1 MNKKVLF
8 IFIFSVLFFGLKNVN
23 AETNKMEELSERDNP
38 YTIKNPLWTGDY
50 QGSKYGVVLNKYV
63 VPYDERMDLIKSVK
77 SSNNIATALPPSYD
91 LRNVNGVN
99 YVTPL
104 KDQATLG
111 LCWAFT
117 TISSME
123 TYLLKHNMVTS
134 STTFNERQL
143 DYATAYGQ
151 FDTFLGTP
159 NFSNF
164 SDTSFNSYYVHYY
177 DEEQQATIIRNL
189 GSGGNFSY
197 AGYVLSKGVAPVRQ
211 EGSATW
217 NNYWTGTKNNERQ
230 LTLNQVFNNRDISY
244 SVTGYIEYPLLD
256 LRTASSSVKTSYI
269 NKIKN
274 QVMENGSVYVSTAAS
289 TTDSGNCSI
298 YDPNKGTYLI
308 NWADDECGED
318 IDPNKNLHAMSI
330 IGWDDNYTLSYCVND
345 VSTRIVSSTNSCN
358 SNEIGRNV
366 TGAWILKNSWGN
378 VIPYLYL
385 AYDSYATQFGGI
397 TGMVEKDWSQ
407 NYDSVASLV
416 GKEPSGNGYVY
427 TYARNSESN
436 ETLKRISLVH
446 YAQNSKTFTISI
458 DANNDGNFVSLGTL
472 TSDIPGMISL
482 STFSNSV
489 TLTSDTFRIKITG
502 SGTDYVDSVS
512 IFTNYTNS
520 TSTKSISAKV
530 YDNSYLEYN
539 EYKQMFMIAI
549 TARNYGTGA
558 SFSQSVYNKNTNSYV
573 NNLGSIFG
581 FQGMLNMYNDALI
594 LNINFFNSNMPYGEY
609 EYHLR
614 DSSGNIIARADFSIK
629 PTVTYNT
636 NKITLDVGETYSGL
650 GYSINYNNGS
660 SANPSSTIGYRSE
673 NTNIATFT
681 SGTVRGIASG
691 DTTVGLT
698 VTINGITFYYP
709 IPVSV
714 GEIGF
719 GDYILEGSYLYI
731 SANTTK
737 TIFEDN
743 IRADGC
749 TLEYSPNN
757 IFISTGTTLTIRKNN
772 VVKGTYTIIV
782 LGDVNSDG
790 KISIADVSRLYN
802 FFMNIIQ
809 IDNANQIKAGDVN
822 KDSRISIADVS
833 RLYNYFMN
841 IIPEL

>member
-1 MNKKVLF
+1 MMKNKRDSWFNSGDMITRLIICTIILIIICSQSFVVGEKITLQLIGSIINHNSIYVLILVYF
-8 IFIFSVLFFGLKNVN
+8 IFVRTKFGKKYFNYLNVILMLIYAISSFTSFLTVVQAFSLSSLLDFIVEALLLIYMIHTLFRDTLGWKEFKLAKSPFNELSNANIFYSIVILSLSVLLVN
-23 AETNKMEELSERDNP
+23 LISIVALDGVLIAFLDAIYMVLLSR
-38 YTIKNPLWTGDY
+38 
-50 QGSKYGVVLNKYV
+50 
-63 VPYDERMDLIKSVK
+63 
-77 SSNNIATALPPSYD
+77 
-91 LRNVNGVN
+91 
-99 YVTPL
+99 
-104 KDQATLG
+104 
-111 LCWAFT
+111 
-117 TISSME
+117 
-123 TYLLKHNMVTS
+123 
-134 STTFNERQL
+134 
-143 DYATAYGQ
+143 
-151 FDTFLGTP
+151 
-159 NFSNF
+159 
-164 SDTSFNSYYVHYY
+164 
-177 DEEQQATIIRNL
+177 
-189 GSGGNFSY
+189 
-197 AGYVLSKGVAPVRQ
+197 
-211 EGSATW
+211 
-217 NNYWTGTKNNERQ
+217 
-230 LTLNQVFNNRDISY
+230 
-244 SVTGYIEYPLLD
+244 YI
-256 LRTASSSVKTSYI
+256 
-269 NKIKN
+269 
-274 QVMENGSVYVSTAAS
+274 
-289 TTDSGNCSI
+289 
-298 YDPNKGTYLI
+298 
-308 NWADDECGED
+308 
-318 IDPNKNLHAMSI
+318 
-330 IGWDDNYTLSYCVND
+330 
-345 VSTRIVSSTNSCN
+345 
-358 SNEIGRNV
+358 
-366 TGAWILKNSWGN
+366 
-378 VIPYLYL
+378 YLYREYL
-385 AYDSYATQFGGI
+385 D
-397 TGMVEKDWSQ
+397 ENK
-407 NYDSVASLV
+407 
-416 GKEPSGNGYVY
+416 
-427 TYARNSESN
+427 
-436 ETLKRISLVH
+436 
-446 YAQNSKTFTISI
+446 I

-489 TLTSDTFRIKITG
+489 TLTSDTFKIKVTG
-502 SGTDYVDSVS
+502 SGTDYVDSIS

-530 YDNSYLEYN
+530 YDNNYLEYN

-581 FQGMLNMYNDALI
+581 FQGMINLYNDALI
-594 LNINFFNSNMPYGEY
+594 LNINFFNSDMPYGEY
-609 EYHLR
+609 EYHLK

-636 NKITLDVGETYSGL
+636 NKIVLDVGETYSGL

-660 SANPSSTIGYRSE
+660 SANPSSTIGYRSD
-673 NTNIATFT
+673 NPNIATFT

-698 VTINGITFYYP
+698 VTINGVTFYYP
-709 IPVSV
+709 ILVSI

-719 GDYILEGSYLYI
+719 GDYILEGSYIYI

-737 TIFEDN
+737 TIFENN

-757 IFISTGTTLTIRKNN
+757 NFISTGTTLTIRKNN